1 VTLSWD
7 AAGATHVGR
16 VRQGN
21 EDSFLVDAAR
31 GVFLV
36 ADGMGGH
43 VAGEIASAL
52 ATEAV
57 GGTLRDGVDRR
68 LRADDLAAAMVQSF
82 LAASRAI
89 QTHVAENPHTDGM
102 GTTLTACALCDD
114 GTYRLGHIG
123 DSRAYR
129 FRDGEL
135 VQITRD
141 HTWVQQ
147 QVDDG
152 RLTHR
157 QARRHHLAH
166 VVTRALGAGSDDA
179 PDVLAGT
186 LHAGDLLLFT
196 TDGLTN
202 MVPDA
207 DLADVLATAAGTSAP
222 DALHGTLETLIDAAN
237 ARGGP
242 DNVTAVIVRLRDGA
256 TGAG

>member
-1 VTLSWD
+1 VTLVWD
-7 AAGATHVGR
+7 AVGATHVGR

-21 EDSFLVDAAR
+21 EDAFLVDVAR

-57 GGTLRDGVDRR
+57 GGTLREGVDRR
-68 LRADDLAAAMVQSF
+68 LRADALAAAMVESF

-89 QTHVAENPHTDGM
+89 QTHVAENPHNDGM

-129 FRDGEL
+129 FRAGEL
-135 VQITRD
+135 VQLTRD
-141 HTWVQQ
+141 HTWVQK

-152 RLTHR
+152 ALSLR

-166 VVTRALGAGSDDA
+166 VLTRALGAGSEDV

-186 LHAGDLLLFT
+186 LHPGDLLLFT

-202 MVPDA
+202 MLSDD
-207 DLADVLATAAGTSAP
+207 DLADVLAAP
-222 DALHGTLETLIDAAN
+222 SRAPSPDVLHATLEVLIDAAN
-237 ARGGP
+237 ERGGP
-242 DNVTAVIVRLRDGA
+242 DNVTAVIVHLRDA
-256 TGAG
+256 EAAVE